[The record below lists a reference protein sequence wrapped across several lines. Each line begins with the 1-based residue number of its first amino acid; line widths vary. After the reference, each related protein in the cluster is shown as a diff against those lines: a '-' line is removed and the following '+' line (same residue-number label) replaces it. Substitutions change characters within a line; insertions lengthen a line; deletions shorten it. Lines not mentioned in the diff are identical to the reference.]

1 MKQNEISGHAISL
14 FVTIFEICCDLHAN
28 LGAIKMEVRLCFV
41 IDSSSSLFVPFHFFP
56 PAAASSPSR
65 LVPLFSFSNR
75 DSSKEEKACT
85 FPRLVIKY
93 KQKGIDV
100 IDVGTKTFPR
110 SPPSRFQQRNCIRE
124 NGKDHGTECIIQ
136 FEIESALSLLSF
148 FLSSFF
154 HWPPLFSLFSVSVS
168 SAPFLGIRTASF
180 LFFLERR
187 GSS

>member
-1 MKQNEISGHAISL
+1 MSL
-14 FVTIFEICCDLHAN
+14 FVTTFEICCDLHAN
-28 LGAIKMEVRLCFV
+28 LSAIKMEVRLCFV
-41 IDSSSSLFVPFHFFP
+41 IDSSSFLSVPFHFF
-56 PAAASSPSR
+56 AASPPSR

-75 DSSKEEKACT
+75 DSSKEKKACT
-85 FPRLVIKY
+85 FPRLVIKN

-100 IDVGTKTFPR
+100 IDVGTKTSPR

-154 HWPPLFSLFSVSVS
+154 HWPPLFSPFSVSVS